1 MRDVQSPAAAQE
13 WPWRQGPSAVLASF
27 RRRWNE
33 ARFWLIQAMILTV
46 TVVHYTVEAFPV
58 DDSISTV
65 HHIPVILYLLPVVY
79 ASLHYGWEG
88 GVLTALWAG
97 LLTVP
102 SMAISH
108 RSDFHWAGE
117 LGQVA
122 VTLLVGAVLAWRVKL
137 EAEQRQRAERTSVEL
152 AISEE
157 KYRSIFE
164 HAGDP
169 ILVCD
174 ADGRITAANEA
185 AALMCGYSPAK
196 LPGTPVETLF
206 GPEGRRRLVDTSQQ
220 EPQERLRLV
229 LTRKDG
235 STVLVDAA
243 RTALGSDGEE
253 SAMQAILRDV
263 TEQERRHE
271 EMRTYVRE
279 VTRAQE
285 EERTRIARE
294 LHDDTAQSLVLL
306 CRGLDAISREG
317 GPSEKLDEMRNAAD
331 SVLENVRRF
340 SRDLRPSILDDLG
353 LLPAIQWVA
362 AEMTQRGAANAA
374 VKVEGNPRRLPAE
387 SELVLFRIAQ
397 EALRNV
403 EKHAG
408 PCSASVEV
416 NFGPEDVTLSIT
428 DNGLGFD
435 LPELDGR
442 LARLG
447 KLGLLGMQERA
458 QLLGAEFS
466 IESRAGQGTTVRV
479 RLPTDSEKH
488 PSAAG

>member
-1 MRDVQSPAAAQE
+1 VSDAQAPTAAQP
-13 WPWRQGPSAVLASF
+13 WPWRQGPAAVLASL
-27 RRRWNE
+27 RRRWYE
-33 ARFWLIQAMILTV
+33 ARFWVIQAMILAV
-46 TVVHYTVEAFPV
+46 TAIHYAVEAFPV

-65 HHIPVILYLLPVVY
+65 HHIPVILYLIPVVY

-137 EAEQRQRAERTSVEL
+137 EAQQRQRAERSSLEL

-164 HAGDP
+164 NAGDP

-174 ADGRITAANEA
+174 SDGRVAAANEA
-185 AALMCGYSPAK
+185 AALMSGYRAAE
-196 LPGTPVETLF
+196 LPGMPAERLF
-206 GPEGRRRLVDTSQQ
+206 GPEGRRLLVDTPGK
-220 EPQERLRLV
+220 EPHDRLRLV

-235 STVLVDAA
+235 STALVDAA
-243 RTALGSDGEE
+243 CTALAGGG
-253 SAMQAILRDV
+253 AGPAVQAILRDV
-263 TEQERRHE
+263 TEEERRYE
-271 EMRTYVRE
+271 EMRTYVGE

-306 CRGLDAISREG
+306 CRGLDTAG
-317 GPSEKLDEMRNAAD
+317 QDEKLDELRSLAE
-331 SVLENVRRF
+331 STLEGVRRF

-353 LLPAIQWVA
+353 LLPAIEWVA
-362 AEMTQRGAANAA
+362 AEMTRRGAASAS
-374 VKVEGNPRRLPAE
+374 VKVEGTSRRLPAE
-387 SELVLFRIAQ
+387 AELVLFRIAQ

-408 PCSASVEV
+408 PCSVSVEV
-416 NFGPEDVTLSIT
+416 TFGSEDVTLSVT
-428 DNGLGFD
+428 DNGQGFEP
-435 LPELDGR
+435 PEAGQ
-442 LARLG
+442 LAQLG
-447 KLGLLGMQERA
+447 KFGLLGMQERA
-458 QLLGAEFS
+458 QLLGAEIS
-466 IESRAGQGTTVRV
+466 IQSRPGQGTSVRV
-479 RLPTDSEKH
+479 RLPAK
-488 PSAAG
+488 G

>member
-1 MRDVQSPAAAQE
+1 VKGVQAPTAAE
-13 WPWRQGPSAVLASF
+13 PWPWREGPGAVFASL
-27 RRRWNE
+27 RRRWYD
-33 ARFWLIQAMILTV
+33 ARFWAIQGLIMVV
-46 TVVHYTVEAFPV
+46 TAIHYTVEAFPV
-58 DDSISTV
+58 DDSISTI
-65 HHIPVILYLLPVVY
+65 HHIPVILYLIPVVY

-88 GVLTALWAG
+88 GMLTAVWAAI
-97 LLTVP
+97 LTVP

-117 LGQVA
+117 LGQVG

-164 HAGDP
+164 NAGDP

-174 ADGRITAANEA
+174 SNGLIAAANA
-185 AALMCGYSPAK
+185 AAGIMSGYSAAE
-196 LPGTPVETLF
+196 LPGTPVELLF
-206 GPEGRRRLVDTSQQ
+206 GPEGRQLLVNPSRD
-220 EPQERLRLV
+220 EARDRLRLV

-235 STVLVDAA
+235 STALVDAA
-243 RTALGSDGEE
+243 RTALSGDGEMP
-253 SAMQAILRDV
+253 AVQAVLRDV

-271 EMRTYVRE
+271 DMRTYVRE

-294 LHDDTAQSLVLL
+294 LHDDTAQSLILL
-306 CRGLDAISREG
+306 CRGLDVAARG
-317 GPSEKLDEMRNAAD
+317 GVPNEKLDDMRDQAE
-331 SVLENVRRF
+331 SLLENVRRF

-353 LLPAIQWVA
+353 LLPAIEWVA
-362 AEMTQRGAANAA
+362 AEITRRGAISAT
-374 VKVEGNPRRLPAE
+374 VEVRGTPRRLSSEA
-387 SELVLFRIAQ
+387 ELVLFRIAQ

-408 PCSASVEV
+408 PCSANVEV
-416 NFGPEDVTLSIT
+416 RFNVEDVTLSIT
-428 DNGLGFD
+428 DNGRGFQ
-435 LPELDGR
+435 PRETGR
-442 LARLG
+442 LAQLG

-458 QLLGAEFS
+458 QLLGAEFA
-466 IESRAGQGTTVRV
+466 IESRLGEGTTVRV
-479 RLPTDSEKH
+479 KLPDQR
-488 PSAAG
+488 

>member
-1 MRDVQSPAAAQE
+1 MTEIRSPEAAQE
-13 WPWRQGPSAVLASF
+13 WPWRQGPAAVLASF
-27 RRRWNE
+27 RRRWYDV
-33 ARFWLIQAMILTV
+33 RFWLIQAMVLTV
-46 TVVHYTVEAFPV
+46 TAVHYAVEAFPV

-65 HHIPVILYLLPVVY
+65 HHIPVILYLIPVVY

-88 GVLTALWAG
+88 GVLTAMWAG

-117 LGQVA
+117 LGQVG
-122 VTLLVGAVLAWRVKL
+122 VTLFVGAVLAWRVKL

-185 AALMCGYSPAK
+185 AAQMFGYSPAK

-220 EPQERLRLV
+220 EPQERLRLK

-253 SAMQAILRDV
+253 SAVQAILRDV

-306 CRGLDAISREG
+306 CRGLDAIAREG
-317 GPSEKLDEMRNAAD
+317 GPSKKLDEMRKAAE
-331 SVLENVRRF
+331 SLLENVRRF

-353 LLPAIQWVA
+353 LLPAIEWVA
-362 AEMTQRGAANAA
+362 AEMTHRGAANAA

-416 NFGPEDVTLSIT
+416 KFGPEDVTLSIT
-428 DNGLGFD
+428 DNGRGFD
-435 LPELDGR
+435 LPEIDGR

-466 IESRAGQGTTVRV
+466 IQSRAGQGTTVRA
-479 RLPTDSEKH
+479 RLPADSETDL
-488 PSAAG
+488 SDTG

>member
-1 MRDVQSPAAAQE
+1 
-13 WPWRQGPSAVLASF
+13 VLASL
-27 RRRWNE
+27 RRRWYE

-65 HHIPVILYLLPVVY
+65 HHIPVILYLIPVVY

-108 RSDFHWAGE
+108 TSDYHWVGE

-137 EAEQRQRAERTSVEL
+137 EAEQRQRAERSSAEL

-157 KYRSIFE
+157 KYRSIYE
-164 HAGDP
+164 NAGDP

-174 ADGRITAANEA
+174 SRGRIAAANEA
-185 AALMCGYSPAK
+185 AALMSGYPATE
-196 LPGTPVETLF
+196 LPGMPAERLF
-206 GPEGRRRLVDTSQQ
+206 GLEGWRLLVDPAEQ
-220 EPQERLRLV
+220 EPHDRLRLV

-235 STVLVDAA
+235 STALVDAT
-243 RTALGSDGEE
+243 RTALAGDGEG
-253 SAMQAILRDV
+253 SAVQAILRDV
-263 TEQERRHE
+263 TEEERRHE

-306 CRGLDAISREG
+306 CRGLDAISREVS
-317 GPSEKLDEMRNAAD
+317 PSEKLDEMRSLAESA
-331 SVLENVRRF
+331 LEGVRRF

-353 LLPAIQWVA
+353 LLPAIEWVA
-362 AEMTQRGAANAA
+362 AEMTRRGAASAS
-374 VKVEGNPRRLPAE
+374 VKVKGTPRRLSAE

-408 PCSASVEV
+408 PCSVSVEV
-416 NFGPEDVTLSIT
+416 SFGSEDATLSVT
-428 DNGLGFD
+428 DNGQGFE
-435 LPELDGR
+435 LPEAGQLPQ
-442 LARLG
+442 LG

-458 QLLGAEFS
+458 QLLGAEFT
-466 IESRAGQGTTVRV
+466 IQSRPGQGTSVRV
-479 RLPTDSEKH
+479 RLPTK
-488 PSAAG
+488 G

>member
-1 MRDVQSPAAAQE
+1 MRNVQTPTATQE

-27 RRRWNE
+27 RRRWYDT
-33 ARFWLIQAMILTV
+33 RFWVIQGMVIAV
-46 TVVHYTVEAFPV
+46 TAIHYTVEAFPV

-65 HHIPVILYLLPVVY
+65 HHIPVILYLIPVVY

-88 GVLTALWAG
+88 GVLTAVWAG

-137 EAEQRQRAERTSVEL
+137 EAEQRQRAERTSIEL
-152 AISEE
+152 AVSEE

-164 HAGDP
+164 SAGDP

-174 ADGRITAANEA
+174 GGGRITAANDA
-185 AALMCGYSPAK
+185 AALMSGYSCAEV
-196 LPGTPVETLF
+196 LGMPVERLF
-206 GPEGRRRLVDTSQQ
+206 GAEGRQLLVDTSQH
-220 EPQERLRLV
+220 EPDDRLRLV
-229 LTRKDG
+229 FTRKDG
-235 STVLVDAA
+235 STALVDAA
-243 RTALGSDGEE
+243 RTALGGDSEGR
-253 SAMQAILRDV
+253 ATQVVLRDV
-263 TEQERRHE
+263 TEQERLHE
-271 EMRTYVRE
+271 EMRTYIRE

-306 CRGLDAISREG
+306 CRGLDVAARG
-317 GPSEKLDEMRNAAD
+317 GAPSEKLEEMRSQAE
-331 SVLENVRRF
+331 SLLENVRRF

-353 LLPAIQWVA
+353 LLPAIEWVA
-362 AEMTQRGAANAA
+362 AEMTGRGAASAS
-374 VKVEGNPRRLPAE
+374 VKVEGTPRRLSTEAE
-387 SELVLFRIAQ
+387 IVLFRIAQ

-416 NFGPEDVTLSIT
+416 NFGPKEVTLTIT
-428 DNGLGFD
+428 DDGRGFEP
-435 LPELDGR
+435 PEQGAR

-458 QLLGAEFS
+458 ELLGAEFA
-466 IESRAGQGTTVRV
+466 IESRPGRGTSVRV
-479 RLPTDSEKH
+479 RLPTGDGNDLSE
-488 PSAAG
+488 AG